1 MFFID
6 KPNAGKPT
14 SILLKTYLPGGG
26 RFVYSTGESIH
37 PNHWSKEAQRPIP
50 ARGTLGARLSY
61 ISTKLTKIE
70 NIYNEIIQ
78 EAKLNAIPLTSDF
91 LKRSLDQKI
100 KGIHFRSKTDLG
112 SLVKYHI
119 EARKNDPRFS
129 QKGRYVLL
137 VQILN
142 DFSKAQKRTFF
153 VSDINNEWYY
163 DFLHFLYQ
171 DRNYSDNT
179 AGSFIAKLKC
189 VLHWAKKEK
198 MIDSA
203 DTDIAISSMATIKR
217 ETDKVALTFDE
228 LSLLEK
234 ADFSY
239 DPRLDKVRDLF
250 LIGCYSGQRF
260 SDYTVFDKSDYQ
272 DGMIVKIAEKTEITS
287 YIPVDANPPLRL
299 LLEKYDWNLP
309 KISNQ
314 KFNKYIK
321 EVAEKAGITTPVKR
335 TVFKGSSHREEVL
348 PKFQLIGSHTAR
360 RTFIT
365 LSLQSSLDQKSIMK
379 IAGIVNPET
388 LFGYNRVVAD
398 HLKEQMEKFN
408 ALRQSRAGKK

>member
-61 ISTKLTKIE
+61 INTKLTKIE
-70 NIYNEIIQ
+70 NIYTEIIQ

-100 KGIHFRSKTDLG
+100 KGVHPRSKTDLG

-129 QKGRYVLL
+129 QKGRYILL

-203 DTDIAISSMATIKR
+203 DTDIAISSMTTIKR

-260 SDYTVFDKSDYQ
+260 SDYSVFDKSDYQ

-335 TVFKGSSHREEVL
+335 TVFQGASHREEIL
-348 PKFQLIGSHTAR
+348 PKYQLIGSHTAR

-408 ALRQSRAGKK
+408 TLRQSRAGKK